1 MKGYD
6 NGQFLQPISVCF
18 LQMPKGGDV
27 VLAKSQDK
35 EKDDQIKSIH
45 VPIIV
50 VGDSN
55 NKLQVR
61 QYKIMFYSVYYYN
74 EIKTNKS

>member
-18 LQMPKGGDV
+18 LQMPMGEGV
-27 VLAKSQDK
+27 VFTKAQDK